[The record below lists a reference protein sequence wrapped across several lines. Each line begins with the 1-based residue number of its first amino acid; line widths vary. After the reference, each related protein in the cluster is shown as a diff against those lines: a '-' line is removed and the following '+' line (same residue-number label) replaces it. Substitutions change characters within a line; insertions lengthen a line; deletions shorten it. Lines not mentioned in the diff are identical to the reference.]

1 MSERLKIRLYEGWRP
16 VENKGGPATYVCGDS
31 CLQFS
36 QIQHTK
42 GPLPIDLEGLVEM
55 YEKFTRK
62 IRGRR
67 DLVSGSG
74 KCELGIFGTVVAKGD
89 SPAYVQ
95 VWMLSNKIDFILITH
110 ISDIEPTPQ
119 EITQARSIAE
129 MTTLG
134 PQRVQ

>member
-67 DLVSGSG
+67 DLVSGS
-74 KCELGIFGTVVAKGD
+74 AKGD

>member
-1 MSERLKIRLYEGWRP
+1 
-16 VENKGGPATYVCGDS
+16 
-31 CLQFS
+31 
-36 QIQHTK
+36 
-42 GPLPIDLEGLVEM
+42 M